1 MNHSQPSEDS
11 AMSVREKKVRIL
23 VLGVGGAGCNAV
35 DRIAMDGLRPATAAE
50 NQSGGSVPHLVAIN
64 TDSQALSM
72 SLCHEKFQLGI
83 KTTFGLGA
91 GGDPGVGRKAAM
103 EDRDRIAELVKG
115 ADLVFIAAG
124 LGGGTGTGA
133 SPFIAQMAK
142 QAGALTLAFVTLPF
156 EFEGERRRDQ
166 AQGGLEELKRMADAV
181 VCVPNDK
188 LFGLAGDQ
196 ATVLDAFRAAD
207 DLLADGV
214 RGIWRMLTKP
224 GLINLD
230 FNDLPRPLEGR
241 HDETVFGIGEGQ
253 GEDKATAAARA
264 ALNSPLLDG
273 GSIIAEAETILVS
286 LVGGPDLGLAEVQ
299 RAVSSIRQKAAQN
312 PHIFMGAAIDENFTG
327 RLSLLV
333 IASRGASAV
342 ADAAV
347 TSPLPSEREL
357 AASPSVARSPSEPVV
372 ALPAPAPAVAAGSLA
387 RPVERFLEKA
397 AAKAPHGK
405 RERAK
410 QQTLGLE
417 VNIKGRFDKI
427 EPTVYDGED
436 LDLPTFLRRGIK
448 IA

>member
-1 MNHSQPSEDS
+1 
-11 AMSVREKKVRIL
+11 MSVREKNVRIL

-35 DRIAMDGLRPATAAE
+35 DRIAMDGLRPADAAE
-50 NQSGGSVPHLVAIN
+50 NQSGGGVPHLVAIN
-64 TDSQALSM
+64 TDSQSLSM
-72 SLCHEKFQLGI
+72 SLCGEKFQLGI

-103 EDRDRIAELVKG
+103 EDRDRVAELVKST
-115 ADLVFIAAG
+115 DLVFIAAG

-142 QAGALTLAFVTLPF
+142 QAGALTLGFVTLPF
-156 EFEGERRRDQ
+156 EFEGDRRRDQ
-166 AQGGLEELKRMADAV
+166 AAAGLDELKRVADAV

-188 LFGLAGDQ
+188 LFGLAGEH
-196 ATVLDAFRAAD
+196 ATVLDAFRVAD

-230 FNDLPRPLEGR
+230 FNDLRRALEGR
-241 HDETVFGIGEGQ
+241 HDGTVFGIGEGQ
-253 GEDKATAAARA
+253 GDDKASAAAFA

-273 GSIIAEAETILVS
+273 GAIIAEAETILVS

-299 RAVSSIRQKAAQN
+299 RAVSAIRKKATLN

-327 RLSLLV
+327 RLSMLV
-333 IASRGASAV
+333 VASRGAPG
-342 ADAAV
+342 AAV
-347 TSPLPSEREL
+347 TSPLPSERDL
-357 AASPSVARSPSEPVV
+357 AASPFVEKSPSEPVV
-372 ALPAPAPAVAAGSLA
+372 TLPAPAPPVAAGSTP
-387 RPVERFLEKA
+387 RPVARFLDRVAGKA
-397 AAKAPHGK
+397 ATGK

-410 QQTLGLE
+410 QQTLGLD

-448 IA
+448 IAQVKL

>member
-1 MNHSQPSEDS
+1 MNHSKPMEES

-72 SLCHEKFQLGI
+72 SLCNEKFQLGI

-115 ADLVFIAAG
+115 TDLVFIAAG

-142 QAGALTLAFVTLPF
+142 QAGALTLGFVTLPF
-156 EFEGERRRDQ
+156 EFEGDRRRDQ
-166 AQGGLEELKRMADAV
+166 AGAGLEELKRVADAV

-188 LFGLAGDQ
+188 LFGLAGER
-196 ATVLDAFRAAD
+196 ASVLDAFRVAD

-230 FNDLPRPLEGR
+230 FNDLRRALEGR
-241 HDETVFGIGEGQ
+241 HDGTVFGIGEGQ
-253 GEDKATAAARA
+253 GEDKASSAAHA

-273 GSIIAEAETILVS
+273 GAIIAEAETILVS

-299 RAVSSIRQKAAQN
+299 RTVSSIRKKATQN

-327 RLSLLV
+327 KLSLLV
-333 IASRGASAV
+333 IASRGAAAI

-357 AASPSVARSPSEPVV
+357 AASPGVEKSPSEPVV
-372 ALPAPAPAVAAGSLA
+372 TLPAPAPPVAAGSPP
-387 RPVERFLEKA
+387 RPVERFLEKTA
-397 AAKAPHGK
+397 GRTAPGK